1 MFCEITGAD
10 QVYFTSQ
17 EQAEGYLLS
26 LMDGI
31 KGQMILERIQE
42 EITNYHA
49 RSMVGLSPVP
59 QLSKNDKARGEKENM
74 RSFLG
79 SAITDGHEEEILFVT
94 CSSEEVN
101 VADSD
106 SAQTPEIDIS
116 DDQGPTV

>member
-1 MFCEITGAD
+1 
-10 QVYFTSQ
+10 VYFTSQ
-17 EQAEGYLLS
+17 EQAEVYLLS

-42 EITNYHA
+42 EITNYHT
-49 RSMVGLSPVP
+49 RNNVGLSPVP
-59 QLSKNDKARGEKENM
+59 QLTKDNRTRGDKENM

-106 SAQTPEIDIS
+106 SH
-116 DDQGPTV
+116 